1 MVKVLIIMADYGHDP
16 TEVAVPYQAFKD
28 AAFDVNFATETG
40 KTPRCDSR
48 MLEGLSQKLLVRT
61 PISSFRFTTHLACR
75 QSAPVSGVLL
85 PYNDLSTR
93 ADLAAVRQGAAA
105 SVMKLYES
113 MTESAEM
120 QQPLSWTAPDF
131 SLDDFDVVHIPGG
144 HDKDVRQ
151 LMDNSVVQKLFANYF
166 PKTKKPGKKVV
177 GAICHGPLVLC
188 NAKGEDGNSVLY
200 HCTTTALPACFE
212 SVAFHGTRLFLGD
225 YYKTYGAGSENVE
238 TSMKKVLK
246 DPSQFKS
253 SWVPNRPFVVED
265 TEYNYI
271 SARFPP
277 DAAKYSEMVVNLAH
291 LVQSYKSD
299 ESRVQ

>member
-1 MVKVLIIMADYGHDP
+1 
-16 TEVAVPYQAFKD
+16 
-28 AAFDVNFATETG
+28 
-40 KTPRCDSR
+40 
-48 MLEGLSQKLLVRT
+48 
-61 PISSFRFTTHLACR
+61 
-75 QSAPVSGVLL
+75 
-85 PYNDLSTR
+85 
-93 ADLAAVRQGAAA
+93 
-105 SVMKLYES
+105 MKLYES

-151 LMDNSVVQKLFANYF
+151 LMDNAVVQKLFADYF

-238 TSMKKVLK
+238 TSV
-246 DPSQFKS
+246 SC
-253 SWVPNRPFVVED
+253 
-265 TEYNYI
+265 
-271 SARFPP
+271 
-277 DAAKYSEMVVNLAH
+277 
-291 LVQSYKSD
+291 LVQMQMHNSNGSTD
-299 ESRVQ
+299 EKGAQRPQPVQVQLGPKPAVRTFSS